1 MRAYLID
8 DEPLALRRL
17 ERMLRES
24 GRVEIAG
31 SSGDPEAAIQ
41 ALTRSPVDVLFLD
54 IEMPALTGF
63 ELLRKLVPQPF
74 VVFTTAYNQ
83 YALQAFEVNSID
95 YLLKPVEEEQLNR
108 ALRKLESR
116 NGAPAPDLSA
126 VLRRVLEQVRPA
138 YPERIASKIGDRVE
152 LIDVSRVTHF
162 YAEEKLTYAATESK
176 NYMLDTTI
184 ADLEAK
190 LDPRLFARIHR
201 STIVNLRMVHEL
213 HTYFAGKMLVRLKD
227 AKRTELTVAR
237 DRVSSLKEKLG
248 LSTFA

>member
-17 ERMLRES
+17 ERMLRETGS
-24 GRVEIAG
+24 VEIAG
-31 SSGDPEAAIQ
+31 SSGDPEAALE
-41 ALTRSPVDVLFLD
+41 ALARTPVDVLFLD

-162 YAEEKLTYAATESK
+162 YAEEKLTFAATESK
-176 NYMLDTTI
+176 NYMLDMTI

-190 LDPRLFARIHR
+190 LDPKLFARIHR

-213 HTYFAGKMLVRLKD
+213 HSYFAGKMLVRLKD

>member
-17 ERMLRES
+17 ERMLRET
-24 GRVEIAG
+24 GRVEIVG
-31 SSGDPEAAIQ
+31 SGSDPEAALE
-41 ALTRSPVDVLFLD
+41 ALARTTVDVLFLD
-54 IEMPALTGF
+54 IEMPVLSGF
-63 ELLRKLVPQPF
+63 ELLRRLAPQPF
-74 VVFTTAYNQ
+74 VVFTTAYNR

-116 NGAPAPDLSA
+116 TGVPAPDLSA
-126 VLRRVLEQVRPA
+126 VLRQVLEQARPA

-184 ADLEAK
+184 AELEAK
-190 LDPRLFARIHR
+190 LDPKRFARIHR
-201 STIVNLRMVHEL
+201 STIVNLAMVHEL

-237 DRVSSLKEKLG
+237 DRVNPLRDKLG
-248 LSTFA
+248 L